1 MAAFSPQDIA
11 MLFNGAMQNY
21 LFRFAF
27 ESRNPGCEFDMDK
40 WVEDLNNL
48 APDDLMIMTPEKELE
63 MQKILDNL
71 DDYAVKKKS
80 SIELV

>member
-40 WVEDLNNL
+40 
-48 APDDLMIMTPEKELE
+48 
-63 MQKILDNL
+63 
-71 DDYAVKKKS
+71 
-80 SIELV
+80 

>member
-11 MLFNGAMQNY
+11 MLLNGAMQNY

-40 WVEDLNNL
+40 
-48 APDDLMIMTPEKELE
+48 
-63 MQKILDNL
+63 
-71 DDYAVKKKS
+71 
-80 SIELV
+80 